1 MYPLLQP
8 TGLLSVPQ
16 SKFQLI
22 FANEDGFT
30 LRGSQLVRWI
40 YQLGV
45 MSGCQGDA
53 SISARGSVT

>member
-40 YQLGV
+40 YQLG
-45 MSGCQGDA
+45 DRRRRIWT
-53 SISARGSVT
+53 ISSWYIHRI